1 VPDSSAAAHGRW
13 SLMTKA
19 PNSLGANADNK
30 AAAVASH
37 STDAPDTSTR
47 ADRLRRVYDAVA
59 TLERQGGDVRPAVLE
74 VVADRVIDG
83 PAAVPFGVIR
93 GRVRAT
99 LGRQVS
105 GHRIDRAIDRLVA
118 AGLLSI
124 VVEADSAA
132 HRCRVFG
139 LGRRLLGGGAA

>member
-1 VPDSSAAAHGRW
+1 
-13 SLMTKA
+13 MTKA
-19 PNSLGANADNK
+19 PIHLGANAGSR
-30 AAAVASH
+30 AAVASQ
-37 STDAPDTSTR
+37 STAAPDTSAR
-47 ADRLRRVYDAVA
+47 ADRLRRLYAAV
-59 TLERQGGDVRPAVLE
+59 TSLERQGADVRPAVLE
-74 VVADRVIDG
+74 AVADRVIDG
-83 PAAVPFGVIR
+83 PAPVPFVVIR

-139 LGRRLLGGGAA
+139 LGRRLLGGGSR